1 MPGSWFTEG
10 MNKNLNINVN
20 DSQPGCH
27 DMSSYHAVTVSSRRH
42 LHISRHTSLQGPSM
56 PYEDLPETYFAGH
69 SGRATNM
76 NKVYSQTY
84 MYICCNCGDGPKVY
98 NVQPRC
104 TECNHI
110 VCSSCKPVK

>member
-1 MPGSWFTEG
+1 MPGSWFTED
-10 MNKNLNINVN
+10 MNKNLSINIS
-20 DSQPGCH
+20 DSLHGCH
-27 DMSSYHAVTVSSRRH
+27 DISSYHAVTVSNRRH
-42 LHISRHTSLQGPSM
+42 PHINHQASLQGPSM
-56 PYEDLPETYFAGH
+56 SYEGLPETYFAGR

-76 NKVYSQTY
+76 NNVYSQTY
-84 MYICCNCGDGPKVY
+84 MYICCQCGDGPKVY